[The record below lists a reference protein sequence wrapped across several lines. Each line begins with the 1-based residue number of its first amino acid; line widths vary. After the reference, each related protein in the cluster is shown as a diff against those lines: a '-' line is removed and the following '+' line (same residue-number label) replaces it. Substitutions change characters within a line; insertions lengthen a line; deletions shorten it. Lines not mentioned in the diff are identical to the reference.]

1 MPVNRRNVNPATRFF
16 QLRQIHVVRCYR
28 YIRHESLCVSAE
40 GYVVLPQTLG
50 FVIRV
55 YLETLTHRFRLFQ
68 LQLGVE
74 HSGFEPLTFCLQ
86 SRYAT
91 IALMPQKIRGEDL
104 HLTYADACTG
114 CWELNPWEQYLTFLP
129 VFPSPEHSR
138 VYLFRHSY
146 FGVPDYHTC
155 SSLALLAD
163 THIYIPQGCDG
174 MYTLWDSNP
183 ADYTAYKAAATA
195 NLAKGASAYES
206 FTKVSKCGYQKL
218 LRLRNVI
225 GDYNSRPRSS
235 RNLRLSFSFTD
246 ASVSVLQKQS
256 IVINRQYMCCR
267 ILYSLRLHSLR
278 LDSLHLDTN
287 AYA

>member
-16 QLRQIHVVRCYR
+16 QLRQIHVVCCYR

-91 IALMPQKIRGEDL
+91 IALMPHKIRGEDL
-104 HLTYADACTG
+104 HLTWVTHMCIHRQG
-114 CWELNPWEQYLTFLP
+114 GNPTLLSCRA
-129 VFPSPEHSR
+129 PSISS

-183 ADYTAYKAAATA
+183 ADYTAYKAAATT
-195 NLAKGASAYES
+195 NLAKGASAHES